1 MKLIKNLNLG
11 ILNIILINLITILAI
26 SFNIKSLI
34 TDGVIKETI
43 KQRITTNETSQEII
57 ENDKINKLLENE
69 EVKDLLDKYLDITI
83 EGIIDKEKL
92 NEITLEKDM
101 INYLKANKDIL
112 EKEFG
117 TEITDEMFTKA
128 LEYLDSNELSNIYKQ
143 NITNVNQ
150 NLPKEAKI
158 ILKGYNILISIK
170 FKIILLITI
179 VLNLFMIALIK
190 KSYYKW
196 LNSLGISLL
205 LAGSGISIM
214 SFLVNFI
221 IINLSELSKFNTNKL
236 SFNGLILIII
246 GIVLLIIKKVIE
258 KHIKENINEVS
269 KIS

>member
-1 MKLIKNLNLG
+1 MKLIKNLSLG

-112 EKEFG
+112 EKEFSH
-117 TEITDEMFTKA
+117 
-128 LEYLDSNELSNIYKQ
+128 L
-143 NITNVNQ
+143 
-150 NLPKEAKI
+150 
-158 ILKGYNILISIK
+158 
-170 FKIILLITI
+170 
-179 VLNLFMIALIK
+179 
-190 KSYYKW
+190 
-196 LNSLGISLL
+196 
-205 LAGSGISIM
+205 
-214 SFLVNFI
+214 
-221 IINLSELSKFNTNKL
+221 
-236 SFNGLILIII
+236 
-246 GIVLLIIKKVIE
+246 
-258 KHIKENINEVS
+258 
-269 KIS
+269 